1 MDFSKRLKKTME
13 EKNCTM
19 YRLSKSLGVHPT
31 TVSGWVTGKR
41 TPNLEILQKIADALG
56 VTTDYLLD
64 TKPARA
70 VDPNE
75 TEAEREKRLGL
86 PEGYFKRLHTPE
98 EVAEE
103 PDVTFDDFTYALY
116 NESKEL
122 SDADKE
128 MLLEMARFFKQRLN
142 EEKSNKQ

>member
-1 MDFSKRLKKTME
+1 MDIGTKIRMIRKSKGITQIDLAENAGIAVNSLRLYE
-13 EKNCTM
+13 AN
-19 YRLSKSLGVHPT
+19 
-31 TVSGWVTGKR
+31 KR
-41 TPNLEILQKIADALG
+41 QPRADQLRAIASALG
-56 VTTDYLLD
+56 VSVADLLD
-64 TKPARA
+64 VKPARA

-103 PDVTFDDFTYALY
+103 PDVTFNDFTYALY

-142 EEKSNKQ
+142 EEKNNKQ